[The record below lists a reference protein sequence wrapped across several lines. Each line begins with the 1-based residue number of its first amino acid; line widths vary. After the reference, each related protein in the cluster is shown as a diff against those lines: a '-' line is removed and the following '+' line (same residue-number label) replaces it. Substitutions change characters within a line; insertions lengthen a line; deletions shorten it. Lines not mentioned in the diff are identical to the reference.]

1 MILKSFDFL
10 SLFFILVIFIVAL
23 PAAIYSVGYFRKGY
37 PKAKIILAWGL
48 LFAFLISMLLVVTV
62 SNVFIFLIAW
72 EIMSLVSYFLVVFDS
87 THEKS
92 IQAGLIY
99 IVMTHIGTAFLIAAF
114 MIMANWAGSFEFVAL
129 KSACQDMP
137 YQLKNL
143 IFILLLIGFGTKA
156 GLVPLH
162 VWLPYAH
169 PQAPSP
175 ISSLMSGVMVK
186 TAIYGI
192 IRFIILIL
200 GVSALWWGVLILVL
214 AGISC
219 LVGIIYA
226 LVERDLKKLLAY
238 SSVENIGIIFLGLG
252 LSIFFFKSGMFYL
265 AVFALAASLYH
276 IVNHAIFKGLLFL
289 GAGSVYQATGTRD
302 IEKMG
307 GLIKLLPC
315 TSACFLVGAMAISA
329 IPPLNGFISEWLTL
343 QAFFLGA
350 FSVSGGW
357 KLFLGIGA
365 VVLAL
370 TGGLAAACFVKA
382 FGLTFLALPRT
393 SLAQEAKEVPL
404 SMKLGMIILAILA
417 IVFGLAAVII
427 LKVLV
432 QVSGFAF
439 GIDISNMKFALNN
452 FVLSPGLSNQVYLSA
467 PMVAGFILF
476 GIIIASI
483 IYFMGKRTRPVIY
496 NTWDCGYYKI
506 DSRNEY
512 TAVGFS
518 KPFRITFGFFL
529 MPYKKIEKVRDSF
542 YHIKSFVYET
552 NTKFV
557 FKEYIYRP
565 VVKFILNLAK
575 FMRRAQAGSIHI
587 YIGYIFAAIILLLI
601 FMNRF

>member
-1 MILKSFDFL
+1 MISLLFDPL
-10 SLFFILVIFIVAL
+10 SLFFIFVISLISI
-23 PAAIYSVGYFRKGY
+23 PSAIYSIGYFKKDY
-37 PKAKIILAWGL
+37 PKTKIILAWV
-48 LFAFLISMLLVVTV
+48 LFALFLISMFLVVTV
-62 SNVFIFLIAW
+62 SNVFTFLIVW

-99 IVMTHIGTAFLIAAF
+99 VVMTHIGTAFLIAAF
-114 MIMANWAGSFEFVAL
+114 MIMANFAGSFEFAAL
-129 KSACQDMP
+129 KSASQAMP
-137 YQLKNL
+137 YQLRNL
-143 IFILLLIGFGTKA
+143 VFVFLLIGFGTKA

-162 VWLPYAH
+162 IWLPYAH

-175 ISSLMSGVMVK
+175 ISSLMSAVMIK

-192 IRFIILIL
+192 LRFIVLIL
-200 GVSALWWGVLILVL
+200 GVSVLWWGVLILVL
-214 AGISC
+214 AGVSC

-252 LSIFFFKSGMFYL
+252 LSVFFFKLGMFYL

-276 IVNHAIFKGLLFL
+276 LLNHAIFKGLLFL
-289 GAGSVYQATGTRD
+289 CAGSVYQATGTRD

-307 GLIKLLPC
+307 GLIKVMPW

-329 IPPLNGFISEWLTL
+329 IPPFNGFVSEWLTL

-357 KLFLGIGA
+357 KLFLGMGA

-382 FGLTFLALPRT
+382 FGITFLALPRT
-393 SLAQEAKEVPL
+393 DFARNAKEVSG
-404 SMKLGMIILAILA
+404 SMKFGMTVLAVLA
-417 IVFGLAAVII
+417 LIFGLAAGII
-427 LKVLV
+427 IKLLT

-439 GIDISNMKFALNN
+439 GIDIGNMKFGINN
-452 FVLSPGLSNQVYLSA
+452 FVLSPECGNQIYLSA
-467 PMVAGFILF
+467 PILAGLILF
-476 GIIIASI
+476 SVILAII
-483 IYFMGKRTRPVIY
+483 IYFAGKQMKPLAY
-496 NTWDCGYYKI
+496 NTWDCGYYKL
-506 DSRNEY
+506 DARNEY

-518 KPFRITFGFFL
+518 KPFRIAFGFFL
-529 MPYKKIEKVRDSF
+529 MSYKKIQKTRDSF
-542 YHIKSFVYET
+542 YHIQSFTYET
-552 NTKFV
+552 NTKSI
-557 FKEYIYRP
+557 FKEYIYKPLVNFVLR
-565 VVKFILNLAK
+565 AAR
-575 FMRRAQAGSIHI
+575 FMRRAQAGSVHI
-587 YIGYIFAAIILLLI
+587 YIGYIFAAIILLLV